1 VNLKLN
7 GARRTF
13 EVAPGR
19 RLLDLLREDAGLTGT
34 KEGCSAGECGAC
46 VVLLDGAPVTSC
58 LVLAASA
65 DGHEVVTVEG
75 LQQSGSLH
83 PFQEAL
89 VTHGGVQC
97 GFCTPGLAVTGAAA
111 LARSPGDAE
120 ERARLLAGNL
130 CRCTGYV
137 KVLEA
142 LERASSE
149 EADHD
154 TRRERAHFE
163 EAPGHDPLGGHHERP
178 DARAKVSGSTRYV
191 ADLAVPGMLHAAVAV
206 APVASACVVGL
217 SLATARAIDG
227 VEAVITAADLPGKNL
242 VGVIF
247 EDQPLLALERV
258 RMVGERL
265 ALVAARSPES
275 AWAAAHLVHADLEPL
290 PAVHDPIQA
299 LAPDAPRVHDAGN
312 LIRTFRVVRGHT
324 ACARAS
330 VVVEAEYRVGGQEH
344 AYLEPQG
351 CLAIPEGRQHI
362 TIVASCQCPFYVQ
375 QAVAR
380 VLGLSLAAVRVEQ
393 APTGGGFGGK
403 EDYPSELAACAA
415 VLAFATDR
423 PVRFVLPRELDMQ
436 VSSKRHAMVIR
447 HRWGADRN
455 GHLRFAE
462 VETVLDAG
470 AYIGISTVVAE
481 RANVSSIGP
490 YHVPAVR
497 VTTRV
502 AYTNNLFGGAF
513 RGFGAPQ
520 VTWAAE
526 ATMDRLARACALDPL
541 EFRRRNLLDDRRR
554 RTCTGQ
560 SVRRPVLAR
569 ECLDRA
575 AALAG
580 WDEFHARTR
589 HQDGPAREGMGIG
602 LVLYGC
608 NLHHGGQH
616 LDRSSAVVI
625 LQSDGSVVVRVGL
638 TEMGQGN
645 LAACQTIAAQALGVD
660 PAQVQVWQPDTTTVA
675 DSGPTVAS
683 RGAHA
688 SGMAILNAVERLRKR
703 IDPLAAELLGCDE
716 RDVLLAGGFASAR
729 GDPDRRVPIARLAG
743 EMASRRIEGISTGWY
758 RSTERRFDAATG
770 VGDPY
775 EFYAIACHV
784 AQVTVD
790 AELGLVRVVE
800 VSAAHDVG
808 RVIHRDVLEGQI
820 QGGVVQGIGWGTSEE
835 LKLDRGRLA
844 NPSFTDYI
852 IPTSADVPRIRIAVV
867 ESEGPGGPFGAKGIG
882 EPSLIPTA
890 AAVRNA
896 VVDALGIEIDRLPI
910 TPPAIVA
917 ALSDRHPFAWV
928 AEEEKAHGRT
938 EEPAAGR

>member
-1 VNLKLN
+1 MP
-7 GARRTF
+7 RRKP
-13 EVAPGR
+13 EHPPDGPGR
-19 RLLDLLREDAGLTGT
+19 G
-34 KEGCSAGECGAC
+34 
-46 VVLLDGAPVTSC
+46 
-58 LVLAASA
+58 
-65 DGHEVVTVEG
+65 
-75 LQQSGSLH
+75 
-83 PFQEAL
+83 
-89 VTHGGVQC
+89 
-97 GFCTPGLAVTGAAA
+97 
-111 LARSPGDAE
+111 
-120 ERARLLAGNL
+120 
-130 CRCTGYV
+130 
-137 KVLEA
+137 
-142 LERASSE
+142 
-149 EADHD
+149 
-154 TRRERAHFE
+154 
-163 EAPGHDPLGGHHERP
+163 PLGDHHERP
-178 DARAKVSGSTRYV
+178 DARAKVSGGTRYV
-191 ADLAVPGMLHAAVAV
+191 GDLAVPGMLHAAVAV
-206 APVASACVVGL
+206 APVASARVGRL
-217 SLATARAIDG
+217 DLAVARAVDG
-227 VEAVITAADLPGKNL
+227 VEAVITAAGIPGKNL

-265 ALVAARSPES
+265 ALVAARTPEA
-275 AWAAAHLVHADLEPL
+275 AWAAARLVHADLEPL
-290 PAVHDPIQA
+290 AAVHDPVQA
-299 LAPDAPRVHDAGN
+299 LAPGAPRVHEAGN
-312 LIRTFRVVRGHT
+312 LIRTFCVVRGDT
-324 ACARAS
+324 ARARAG

-351 CLAIPEGRQHI
+351 CLAIPEGRQRI
-362 TIVASCQCPFYVQ
+362 TIIASCQCPFYVQ

-380 VLGLSLAAVRVEQ
+380 VLGLPLAAVRVEQ

-403 EDYPSELAACAA
+403 EDYSSEPAACAA
-415 VLAFATDR
+415 VLAFATGR
-423 PVRFVLPRELDMQ
+423 AVRFVLPRELDMQ

-455 GHLRFAE
+455 GRLRFAE

-554 RTCTGQ
+554 RICTGQ
-560 SVRRPVLAR
+560 SLRRPVLAR

-580 WDEFHARTR
+580 WDEFHARPR
-589 HQDGPAREGMGIG
+589 PRDGATREGMGIG
-602 LVLYGC
+602 VALYGC

-625 LQSDGSVVVRVGL
+625 LQPDGSVVVRVGL

-645 LAACQTIAAQALGVD
+645 LAACQTIAAQALGVN
-660 PAQVQVWQPDTTTVA
+660 PANVQVWQPDTTTVG

-688 SGMAILNAVERLRKR
+688 SGMAILNAVGRLRRKL
-703 IDPLAAELLGCDE
+703 DPLAAELLGCNE
-716 RDVLLAGGFASAR
+716 RDVELADGFAGVR
-729 GDPDRRVPIARLAG
+729 GEPDRRVPIARLAD
-743 EMASRRIEGISTGWY
+743 EMASRRIEAISTGWY
-758 RSTERRFDAATG
+758 RSRKRCFDAATG
-770 VGDPY
+770 IGEPY
-775 EFYAIACHV
+775 EFYAVACHIARV
-784 AQVTVD
+784 AVD
-790 AELGLVRVVE
+790 AELGLVRVAE

-808 RVIHRDVLEGQI
+808 RVIHRDALEGQI
-820 QGGVVQGIGWGTSEE
+820 QGGIVQGIGWGTSEE

-852 IPTSADVPRIRIAVV
+852 IPTAADVPTIRIAVV

-896 VVDALGIEIDRLPI
+896 VVEALGVEIDRLPL
-910 TPPAIVA
+910 TPPAVVA
-917 ALSDRHPFAWV
+917 ALGDRHRFAWV
-928 AEEEKAHGRT
+928 AKEERVRGRA
-938 EEPAAGR
+938 EEIAAGS